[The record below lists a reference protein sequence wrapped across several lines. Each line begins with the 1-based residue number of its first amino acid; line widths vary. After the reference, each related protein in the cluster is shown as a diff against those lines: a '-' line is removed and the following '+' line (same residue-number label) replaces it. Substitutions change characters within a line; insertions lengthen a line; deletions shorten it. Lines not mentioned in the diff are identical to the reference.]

1 VRRTRILVADALPL
15 FRAGVRNL
23 LRRESEFDVVEAA
36 SLDELLQRTVADAPD
51 IVLVDLD
58 LPPHGGIAAV
68 TRLGEY
74 GAPHT
79 IVWSLHPTRDSV
91 IGAIRSGASGYLHKQ
106 VSPQG
111 LLRALRGVLQGEA
124 PISRHLTSLM
134 IEALHGLDARD
145 RAREKAALLSRR
157 ELEVLQRVAHGG
169 RNREIAHEL
178 FISEFT
184 VKRHMQNILQK
195 LELPSRNAAA
205 QFYRAA
211 FEEERVA

>member
-1 VRRTRILVADALPL
+1 VRRTRILVADPMPL

-36 SLDELLQRTVADAPD
+36 TIDELLERAVSDAPD
-51 IVLVDLD
+51 IALIDFD

-68 TRLGEY
+68 ARLAEY

-79 IVWSLHPTRDSV
+79 IVWSLEPTRESV
-91 IGAIRSGASGYLHKQ
+91 IGAIRAGASGYLHKQ
-106 VSPQG
+106 VSAHG
-111 LLRALRGVLQGEA
+111 LLRSLRGVLEGEA

-134 IEALHGLDARD
+134 IEALHGLDARE

-157 ELEVLQRVAHGG
+157 ELEVLQRVAVGS
-169 RNREIAHEL
+169 RNREIANEL

-184 VKRHMQNILQK
+184 VKRHMQNILHK

-211 FEEERVA
+211 FEAERVA

>member
-1 VRRTRILVADALPL
+1 VRRTRILVADPMPL

-36 SLDELLQRTVADAPD
+36 TIDELLEHAVSDTPD
-51 IVLVDLD
+51 IALIDFD

-68 TRLGEY
+68 ARLAEY
-74 GAPHT
+74 SDAHT
-79 IVWSLHPTRDSV
+79 IVWSLDPTRESV
-91 IGAIRSGASGYLHKQ
+91 IGAIRAGASGFLHKQ
-106 VSPQG
+106 VSAHG
-111 LLRALRGVLQGEA
+111 LLRSLRGVLEGEA

-134 IEALHGLDARD
+134 IEALHGLDARE

-157 ELEVLQRVAHGG
+157 ELEVLQRVSVGA
-169 RNREIAHEL
+169 RNREIANEL

-184 VKRHMQNILQK
+184 VKRHMQNILHK

-205 QFYRAA
+205 GFYRAA